1 MIPKKTKDKWC
12 IKGLLIK
19 MERKQIKQFVCQ
31 PRSVAF
37 SFPVLHALLKAILS
51 GKVCAGEGVI
61 YGQTVSSFNSTT
73 WTKGILEGISLMKLF
88 L

>member
-1 MIPKKTKDKWC
+1 MDH
-12 IKGLLIK
+12 
-19 MERKQIKQFVCQ
+19 KQIKQFVCQ
-31 PRSVAF
+31 PRSIAF

-51 GKVCAGEGVI
+51 GKVCEGVRKNMNIMI